1 MLRFGGGLFLLIFA
15 TTAAAAEPVWLPD
28 ERNAFSWLEPA
39 SPRPLEP
46 TSFPRLGFGSVLD
59 FGVDVSQFRLLDPG
73 AAVALDL
80 RLHWPGAAEPPR
92 AGALRPY
99 LSLGPTLFLAEPVEP
114 PGAAGAHSEGT
125 LAVGVRA
132 GAGVTW
138 QLDQSAALFSE
149 YHVTRGGPEWL
160 GPLGG
165 RSAGDVTGF
174 DLLYGIRLR
183 F

>member
-1 MLRFGGGLFLLIFA
+1 MRRLGGLCLLVFTA
-15 TTAAAAEPVWLPD
+15 TAAAAETVWLPD
-28 ERNAFSWLEPA
+28 EREAFSWLEPT
-39 SPRPLEP
+39 SPRLLEP
-46 TSFPRLGFGSVLD
+46 TSFPRLGFGSMLD

-80 RLHWPGAAEPPR
+80 RLSWPGAAEPPR
-92 AGALRPY
+92 AGTLRPY
-99 LSLGPTLFLAEPVEP
+99 LSLGPALLLAEPVDA
-114 PGAAGAHSEGT
+114 PGVAGPRGEGT
-125 LAVGVRA
+125 VAIGVRA

-138 QLDQSAALFSE
+138 QLDPSAALFSE